1 MSNEFLF
8 NNFNLTNDEIESI
21 LKQMD
26 KCKWQFWWGFE
37 TRYLL

>member
-21 LKQMD
+21 LKTDGQVY
-26 KCKWQFWWGFE
+26 W
-37 TRYLL
+37 